1 MNEVWAP
8 LRSRR
13 LRWARGA
20 PPASRPLRAAAQFPQ
35 PRGAP
40 GRQHPPRRLE
50 KPAVWGTCLSGAS
63 LKSRGARHGIQ
74 TLRSAGR
81 ETSAGWRVPSPLWLC
96 ARGGKRVG
104 EVMAR
109 RRRLGLAY
117 LLLDRSFHLCPV
129 RRSCSASFRVFVR
142 GRGPQLAVTW
152 CPEDRRARGLPP
164 PSWTALPGVCVYIR
178 LLQQQPLE
186 KDGLPSLVYCSR
198 NEGSVVRRTKQ

>member
-1 MNEVWAP
+1 MGPPDASTLPVGWKSP
-8 LRSRR
+8 PS
-13 LRWARGA
+13 GA
-20 PPASRPLRAAAQFPQ
+20 LVSQVQVLKVGVPGMGFKPFALQE
-35 PRGAP
+35 
-40 GRQHPPRRLE
+40 GRQVQVGEFPPHC
-50 KPAVWGTCLSGAS
+50 GS
-63 LKSRGARHGIQ
+63 
-74 TLRSAGR
+74 
-81 ETSAGWRVPSPLWLC
+81 

-142 GRGPQLAVTW
+142 GRGPHRAVTW